1 MGFSLVLEYYRVDT
15 YQFYFGS
22 GHPPSL
28 AYRYTF
34 QNHQCH
40 HHKMPAFRTD
50 MLMKRKKAIILL
62 GMYFLYK
69 VNQITKLKKRSGIAL
84 KPLFH
89 RQKGFS
95 LA

>member
-1 MGFSLVLEYYRVDT
+1 
-15 YQFYFGS
+15 
-22 GHPPSL
+22 
-28 AYRYTF
+28 
-34 QNHQCH
+34 
-40 HHKMPAFRTD
+40 MPAFRTD